1 MTPSDVS
8 VPTEMTEGDS
18 NVTAGDQCD
27 FTAPETEAGTRDEA
41 ECAITENDDSKQDQ
55 NVNLNVAVQETVKTA
70 PEIAGPIRGRR
81 RGRSKKQ
88 DESQIPLIVTSRQT
102 RRSRRSEP
110 TAISEDTDS
119 TATEEEVVTHIGR
132 FRRPRKTNLLNRE
145 VQRLDISDDQQQGM
159 QQEET
164 GDTEM
169 LESSDVLSQSSAL
182 PQTDSDSTHDVP
194 SESLASSSEP
204 EVPDGGQ
211 IRPKRGRQA
220 RGRKRKLETAVA
232 ASAIRKSQRLVAE
245 EQQGESKEVVGDEA
259 IVEESAAF
267 HGQEEGTEVPVTSA
281 RVGRTGTGASGG
293 EAEQPEPDG
302 SALDTAKLN
311 DKSIETFPGDH
322 DKPTEAADKQEAK
335 VHSKRQT
342 RKAPQLPQEPE
353 AVIQQTNLSTVVKQ
367 ENEEGFEA
375 TEITSNRRTRKS
387 TPRRVSSEADKA
399 TRNRRTRKSA
409 QVSPEESEISETEQ
423 HPNSDQT
430 GKNCNSQPENNQPEE
445 KQSGASFGEHEDK
458 VGRRTRKTR
467 KSSASIEES
476 TKNSTDTP
484 SLEED
489 ELSYRAKRSRKSW
502 DSSEDATKEHIHLSA
517 EPDTPQETLS
527 SRRTRGRK
535 AKPEIQESND
545 LSAPESGDV
554 TAQDDVEDKVPVT
567 PRERASKKME
577 AVKTPE
583 TVKRVTRARHKK

>member
-8 VPTEMTEGDS
+8 VLTEMTEGDS

-27 FTAPETEAGTRDEA
+27 VAAPETGAGIRA
-41 ECAITENDDSKQDQ
+41 ESQSAITENDDSKEDQ
-55 NVNLNVAVQETVKTA
+55 NVILNVAVQETVKTA
-70 PEIAGPIRGRR
+70 PEIAGPTRGRR

-88 DESQIPLIVTSRQT
+88 DESQIPPIVTSSRQT

-119 TATEEEVVTHIGR
+119 TGTEEEVMTYIGR

-169 LESSDVLSQSSAL
+169 LESSDVLSQSSAI

-204 EVPDGGQ
+204 EVPVAAQ
-211 IRPKRGRQA
+211 VRPQRGRQA

-245 EQQGESKEVVGDEA
+245 EQQGEREEVGDEA
-259 IVEESAAF
+259 MVEESAAV
-267 HGQEEGTEVPVTSA
+267 HGQEGDTEVPVTSA
-281 RVGRTGTGASGG
+281 RVGRAGTGASGG
-293 EAEQPEPDG
+293 AAEQPEADD
-302 SALDTAKLN
+302 STLVTAKSSD
-311 DKSIETFPGDH
+311 DKSIETHPGDH
-322 DKPTEAADKQEAK
+322 EKLTEAADKKE
-335 VHSKRQT
+335 VHCKRQT
-342 RKAPQLPQEPE
+342 RNVPQLSQEPE
-353 AVIQQTNLSTVVKQ
+353 AVIEQTNLSTVVKQ
-367 ENEEGFEA
+367 ENEEGFEVM
-375 TEITSNRRTRKS
+375 EITNSRRTRKS
-387 TPRRVSSEADKA
+387 APTHVSPEADKA

-409 QVSPEESEISETEQ
+409 QVSSQESEISGTEQ

-430 GKNCNSQPENNQPEE
+430 RKNGKSQPEDSQPEK
-445 KQSGASFGEHEDK
+445 KQSAASVGEQEDE
-458 VGRRTRKTR
+458 VGRRTRRTR
-467 KSSASIEES
+467 KSSASIEET

-484 SLEED
+484 SPEED
-489 ELSYRAKRSRKSW
+489 ELLYRVKRSRKSR
-502 DSSEDATKEHIHLSA
+502 DSSEDTAKEYVHLLA

-535 AKPEIQESND
+535 TKPEIQESNE
-545 LSAPESGDV
+545 LLEPESGDV
-554 TAQDDVEDKVPVT
+554 TAQDDVGDKVPVT
-567 PRERASKKME
+567 PRERASKKNA

-583 TVKRVTRARHKK
+583 TVKRVTRARQKK